1 MPSDFRS
8 DDMLPVLPP
17 EFVNAPRPQLSFDAL
32 LPKPK
37 NLQLTSDQVTE
48 LAAFEAAFIILG
60 PAGGA
65 VLQCPGNQENLLPEQ
80 KCPYWAKCPLLRVKK
95 APAGE
100 LCPIERALTEQRFS
114 GWCQTI
120 NTDPIDLDEVAR
132 YFVSEMVWTDIQTH
146 RCTNILSTG
155 EAARLT
161 QVNMTEAINFTDA
174 QNNQQVLPLTW
185 ERVLHVNTQRLNELH
200 ERQHSLL
207 KAWMLTPEQKWKIA
221 RAEGKP
227 SGNDLGSKQASRGDK
242 LRKLDPAFE

>member
-80 KCPYWAKCPLLRVKK
+80 KCPYWAIELWSRIGAWWEVIERQSCSSRLGCHASAGRYTRRAADPPLLADVRFRPSSV
-95 APAGE
+95 
-100 LCPIERALTEQRFS
+100 ERKNAYIK
-114 GWCQTI
+114 CH
-120 NTDPIDLDEVAR
+120 
-132 YFVSEMVWTDIQTH
+132 Y
-146 RCTNILSTG
+146 
-155 EAARLT
+155 LT
-161 QVNMTEAINFTDA
+161 QNKSRSQAALEA
-174 QNNQQVLPLTW
+174 
-185 ERVLHVNTQRLNELH
+185 
-200 ERQHSLL
+200 RQP
-207 KAWMLTPEQKWKIA
+207 W
-221 RAEGKP
+221 
-227 SGNDLGSKQASRGDK
+227 N
-242 LRKLDPAFE
+242 